1 MVGPGAKRK
10 GKIGLRHI
18 TIHLAPALYARWW
31 VEAPGARGYGEG
43 MSEASHTP
51 EQGEHPIDSKVLTLM
66 DQRLGTARELAD
78 RASELYEARAR
89 LEEAQRAYAAAFKG
103 AEKAGWDRKELTG
116 HLAFEEPGRAPRR
129 RSPSRAK
136 SGEEKSS
143 PKGQSGEGDT
153 ASS

>member
-1 MVGPGAKRK
+1 MVGPDAQRK
-10 GKIGLRHI
+10 GKSELWHI
-18 TIHLAPALYARWW
+18 TLHLAPALQARRRL
-31 VEAPGARGYGEG
+31 EAWGARGYGGG

-51 EQGEHPIDSKVLTLM
+51 EQGKHPIDSKVLTLM
-66 DQRLGTARELAD
+66 DQRLSTARELAD
-78 RASELYEARAR
+78 RASELHEARAQ

-136 SGEEKSS
+136 SGEAKVSLE
-143 PKGQSGEGDT
+143 GQSGEGDT